1 MRMSLKA
8 TKYVRG
14 MNGRARGRKKR
25 YTKFV
30 TYSQSKVAVG
40 ISVDLSGISGR
51 QNSV

>member
-30 TYSQSKVAVG
+30 THILKWQLALV
-40 ISVDLSGISGR
+40 
-51 QNSV
+51 